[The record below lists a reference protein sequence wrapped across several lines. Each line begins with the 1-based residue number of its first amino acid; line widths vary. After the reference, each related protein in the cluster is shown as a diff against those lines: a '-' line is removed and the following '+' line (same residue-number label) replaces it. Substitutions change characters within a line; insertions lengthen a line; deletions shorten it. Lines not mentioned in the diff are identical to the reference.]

1 VRGKMDKWFES
12 VCLLELP
19 YRDTDR
25 RIGDLI
31 TDKVALLGEN
41 IRVARFARMAVGDG
55 LTDDE
60 QDESRPEA

>member
-1 VRGKMDKWFES
+1 MNKWLES
-12 VCLLELP
+12 VCLLELA

-41 IRVARFARMAVGDG
+41 IRVARFARMAVGEDAG
-55 LTDDE
+55 DTVGDIG
-60 QDESRPEA
+60 